1 MSTRLVAAMI
11 VILGAGTGAIAAE
24 ADDPYAKEKAVYY
37 SKEVLRGALAVIAQM
52 QEAELRAFTNYLAE
66 CGDEGSTEV
75 AKHACNAAKEK
86 YEIEF
91 GTGTDALGH
100 TRPLDDFIY
109 ARHMIFIRLPSEQ
122 LPYADKLPCAGM
134 SNAEASSDCT
144 LKTVRVISALDQAAH
159 DRFQSLKA
167 LQK

>member
-11 VILGAGTGAIAAE
+11 AILGAGTGAIAAE

-37 SKEVLRGALAVIAQM
+37 SKEVLGGALAVIAQM
-52 QEAELRAFTNYLAE
+52 QEPELRVFTNYLAE
-66 CGDEGSTEV
+66 CDDEGSSEV
-75 AKHACNAAKEK
+75 AKHACNAAKEE

-91 GTGTDALGH
+91 GTYAPGH
-100 TRPLDDFIY
+100 TRPLDDLINARDMLFIL
-109 ARHMIFIRLPSEQ
+109 RLPI
-122 LPYADKLPCAGM
+122 YADKLPCSPYGAGM
-134 SNAEASSDCT
+134 SNTEAYVNC
-144 LKTVRVISALDQAAH
+144 KRETVRVISALDHAVH